1 MALQHLPRPW
11 LLAALADMPMTMLA
25 QEDAEESDATR
36 KEQVLPRPEA
46 RRRRLGARQPADQ
59 WSDPWYGEDCWQ
71 GVEQWR
77 DLEVER
83 AN

>member
-36 KEQVLPRPEA
+36 AEQTLPRPEA
-46 RRRRLGARQPADQ
+46 RRRRLSARRPAG
-59 WSDPWYGEDCWQ
+59 PWYGEDCWQ
-71 GVEQWR
+71 GVEHWR
-77 DLEVER
+77 DLELER